1 MKEMIKELNAKQIPI
16 VKINEGLKAFKNS
29 NLFEKKLECMND
41 ILLEGD
47 LPEAYF
53 ERNSLVLG
61 TLIDRINHD
70 LDKYDDIDFF
80 PEKTRRANERIAK
93 WGLPKVWEEQIMAE
107 EREQALCVNGT
118 LSHADLD
125 TNTFLIVVEA
135 TDNEPQTRYTITAVT
150 AVLKKLVKDYWGDV
164 VKVYIKQTT
173 PLEYEL
179 VEVG

>member
-1 MKEMIKELNAKQIPI
+1 MLTAAELEAYGVTIDPELNKYRDVVMFP
-16 VKINEGLKAFKNS
+16 
-29 NLFEKKLECMND
+29 KKL
-41 ILLEGD
+41 
-47 LPEAYF
+47 A
-53 ERNSLVLG
+53 
-61 TLIDRINHD
+61 
-70 LDKYDDIDFF
+70 
-80 PEKTRRANERIAK
+80 RANEMLAK
-93 WGLPKVWEEQIMAE
+93 WGLPKELEEQILAE

-150 AVLKKLVKDYWGDV
+150 AVLKKLVKDYWGDM

>member
-1 MKEMIKELNAKQIPI
+1 MLTAAELKAYGVTIDPELNKYRDVVMFP
-16 VKINEGLKAFKNS
+16 
-29 NLFEKKLECMND
+29 KKL
-41 ILLEGD
+41 
-47 LPEAYF
+47 A
-53 ERNSLVLG
+53 
-61 TLIDRINHD
+61 
-70 LDKYDDIDFF
+70 
-80 PEKTRRANERIAK
+80 RANAMLAK
-93 WGLPKVWEEQIMAE
+93 WGLPKELEEQIMVE

-135 TDNEPQTRYTITAVT
+135 TDSTPQTRYTVTAVS